1 MLYFQNNTGE
11 LVTNDILNMT
21 STLDV
26 NLNKLLKMAILF
38 SESKH

>member
-26 NLNKLLKMAILF
+26 NLNKLLKMAALF

>member
-11 LVTNDILNMT
+11 LVTNDILNIT

>member
-11 LVTNDILNMT
+11 LVTNDILNIT
-21 STLDV
+21 SILDV
-26 NLNKLLKMAILF
+26 NLNKLLKMAVLF

>member
-1 MLYFQNNTGE
+1 MLYFQNNTWE
-11 LVTNDILNMT
+11 LVTNDILNIT